1 MQPDDQG
8 ISGEELARRVLARRK
23 LEHYIRYTDA
33 RFDPMPPHVPFICK
47 ELEDVVR
54 YIETGEGTP
63 ILVLA
68 TPPRH
73 LKTTI
78 VADKLTE
85 WFHGRNPSKKVM
97 CTSHSGSLIEESS
110 KRVRGMINHNPRFA
124 NLFGEKATTRIDA
137 QGMAIPDVEVAND
150 TRAADKWRIEGFG
163 GEHHA
168 VGVGGTL
175 TGFGGHLIIVDD
187 PLPGRAEAESQAF
200 QNRSIEFFRS
210 TLFTRREKNAAIVI
224 IMQLWNDK
232 DLVGWLKRVKDPEDP
247 EYIANFPPVK
257 FVYLRAIAEKDDPL
271 GREEGAALWPT
282 ERPVSELLAIK
293 GALGEYYF
301 NSQYQQRPTS
311 PEGAIFNRSWFPVRP
326 KAAVSYKIQY
336 WDTAEKKGQEND
348 YWAGV
353 TLGVTA
359 YGVQLLDVVYKKMTP
374 HEGEESVMQFYDL
387 HNSEEEPVA
396 VVWVESKSSGPAIV
410 SSLQAATDKFIP
422 VREAKV
428 IGGDKVAR
436 ANSVQH
442 YCAAGRVQLL
452 QHSPWIPTFIDEIT
466 AFPTGAHDDLPD
478 AFCGGLSKLVHGGL
492 AKVSGVQK
500 RAEKRSD
507 EIKTGADYRQDFFDG
522 AARAAKGRGRA
533 LRQPPSSNPY
543 R

>member
-85 WFHGRNPSKKVM
+85 WFHGRNPTKKVM

-271 GREEGAALWPT
+271 GRSEGAALWPT

-301 NSQYQQRPTS
+301 NSQYQQKPTS
-311 PEGAIFNRSWFPVRP
+311 PDGATFKRNFFPVVPRVP
-326 KAAVSYKIQY
+326 IAYKIQY

-348 YWAGV
+348 YWAGG
-353 TLGVTA
+353 TFGVTA
-359 YGVQLLDVVYKKMTP
+359 YGILIPDIIYEKMTP
-374 HEGEESVMQFYDL
+374 DEGEEAIIRFFHQ
-387 HNSEEEPVA
+387 HNTEEEPVS
-396 VVWVESKSSGPAIV
+396 VVWIEDKSSGPALIA
-410 SSLQAATDKFIP
+410 SIQAGEANIP
-422 VREAKV
+422 IAASKV
-428 IGGDKVAR
+428 VGGDKIAR
-436 ANSVQH
+436 ANAIVH
-442 YCAAGRVQLL
+442 YCKARRVQLL
-452 QHSPWIPTFIDEIT
+452 QHSPWIPKFFDEMT
-466 AFPTGAHDDLPD
+466 AFPTGGHDDLPD
-478 AFCGGLSKLVHGGL
+478 MVVGGVSKLVHGGHVKMSNL
-492 AKVSGVQK
+492 QK
-500 RAEKRSD
+500 IAAAQRPD
-507 EIKTGADYRQDFFDG
+507 EPQTGADYRREFFDG